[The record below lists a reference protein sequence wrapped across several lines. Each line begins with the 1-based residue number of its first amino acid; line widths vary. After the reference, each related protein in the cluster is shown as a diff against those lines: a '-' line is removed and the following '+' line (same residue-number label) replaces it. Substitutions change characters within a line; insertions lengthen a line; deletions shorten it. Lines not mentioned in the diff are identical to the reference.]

1 MPKYRILLGLNLI
14 RFERRNPAEVLHGR
28 RLPIRV
34 LRFRSHG
41 LPHPGRSMP
50 GTVRELP
57 DGDAPWYLPGYRVT
71 GDSVAT
77 RDHHTALRS
86 DVVERV
92 NAGRVAVALVK
103 LQSGKDDVAFTLH
116 VNPTSFTTGGIQT
129 REWLQLLGFAENSGC
144 KFTGGL
150 QCFSK
155 EVPEG
160 YDLQRFATAFNDGLV
175 RLEKAN
181 ADFEACGFWLPFRRQ
196 LAARGQA
203 FRQTLS
209 GDGHMVVD
217 SKSMKSTEDDNFRY
231 VLTFVNTGR
240 DKGFVTHYIPRH
252 PPLSSEVAAVFA
264 YLGLKE
270 YRECPE
276 AEFEPCHFRTLRLYE
291 TDNPFEGNVDFA
303 HKSFDEHA
311 ARFSQAVEGLLA
323 ANAAAERAG
332 LTLLPIARPAERQR
346 NDIVRQIRPPTEAKH
361 QRKSPTMA
369 FDAALP
375 SSFDVAISF
384 AGTERTLAEQLAE
397 KLSAAGIAVFYDH
410 FYAEH
415 LWGKNLTA
423 FLDEIYGKKAKFCV
437 VFISKEYRDR
447 KWTIHELRSAQA
459 KALEQKGDE
468 YILPV
473 RVDDTQLDGLPSN
486 VGYVDIAAGIDRIAE
501 MLIAK
506 LKT

>member
-1 MPKYRILLGLNLI
+1 M
-14 RFERRNPAEVLHGR
+14 A
-28 RLPIRV
+28 
-34 LRFRSHG
+34 S
-41 LPHPGRSMP
+41 
-50 GTVRELP
+50 
-57 DGDAPWYLPGYRVT
+57 
-71 GDSVAT
+71 

-116 VNPTSFTTGGIQT
+116 VNPTSFTTAGIQT

-160 YDLQRFATAFNDGLV
+160 YDLQNFATAFNDGFT
-175 RLEKAN
+175 RLEQAN
-181 ADFEACGFWLPFRRQ
+181 SDFEACGFWLPFRRQ
-196 LAARGQA
+196 LSDRARA
-203 FRQTLS
+203 YRQPLS

-217 SKSMKSTEDDNFRY
+217 SKTMKTTEDDNFRY
-231 VLTFVNTGR
+231 VFTFVNTGR
-240 DKGFVTHYIPRH
+240 DKGFVTHYVPRH
-252 PPLSSEVAAVFA
+252 PPLSSEVSAVFA
-264 YLGLKE
+264 YLGLKT

-276 AEFEPCHFRTLRLYE
+276 AGFEPCHYRTLTLFE
-291 TDNPFEGNVDFA
+291 TDNPFDGNVDFA
-303 HKSFDEHA
+303 HKSFDEHVT
-311 ARFSQAVEGLLA
+311 RFSQAVEGLLA

-332 LTLLPIARPAERQR
+332 LTFLPIAKPAERQR
-346 NDIVRQIRPPTEAKH
+346 NAIVRHIGPPIEAKPA
-361 QRKSPTMA
+361 RKSPTMA

-384 AGTERTLAEQLAE
+384 AGTERALAERLAQ
-397 KLSAAGIAVFYDH
+397 KLREAGIAVFYDD
-410 FYAEH
+410 FYKEH

-423 FLDEIYGKKAKFCV
+423 FLDDIYGKKAKLCV
-437 VFISKEYRDR
+437 VFVSKEYKDR

-486 VGYVDIAAGIDRIAE
+486 VGYVDISIGIDTIAE
-501 MLIAK
+501 MLISK
-506 LKT
+506 LNA

>member
-1 MPKYRILLGLNLI
+1 
-14 RFERRNPAEVLHGR
+14 
-28 RLPIRV
+28 
-34 LRFRSHG
+34 
-41 LPHPGRSMP
+41 
-50 GTVRELP
+50 
-57 DGDAPWYLPGYRVT
+57 
-71 GDSVAT
+71 
-77 RDHHTALRS
+77 
-86 DVVERV
+86 
-92 NAGRVAVALVK
+92 
-103 LQSGKDDVAFTLH
+103 
-116 VNPTSFTTGGIQT
+116 
-129 REWLQLLGFAENSGC
+129 
-144 KFTGGL
+144 
-150 QCFSK
+150 
-155 EVPEG
+155 
-160 YDLQRFATAFNDGLV
+160 
-175 RLEKAN
+175 
-181 ADFEACGFWLPFRRQ
+181 
-196 LAARGQA
+196 
-203 FRQTLS
+203 
-209 GDGHMVVD
+209 MVVD
-217 SKSMKSTEDDNFRY
+217 GKIMKSTEDDNFRY

-252 PPLSSEVAAVFA
+252 PPLSLEVAAVFA

-303 HKSFDEHA
+303 HQSFDAHA
-311 ARFSQAVEGLLA
+311 PRFSQAVEGLLA

-332 LTLLPIARPAERQR
+332 LTFLPITKPAERQR
-346 NDIVRQIRPPTEAKH
+346 NDIIRQIGLPIDKKPARPDPK
-361 QRKSPTMA
+361 MA
-369 FDAALP
+369 FDAAMP

-384 AGTERTLAEQLAE
+384 AGTERALAEQLAE
-397 KLSAAGIAVFYDH
+397 KLRAAGIAVFYDY

-486 VGYVDIAAGIDRIAE
+486 VGYVDIAIGIDRIAE
-501 MLIAK
+501 MLMAK
-506 LKT
+506 LNA

>member
-1 MPKYRILLGLNLI
+1 MRAVELLG
-14 RFERRNPAEVLHGR
+14 RK
-28 RLPIRV
+28 
-34 LRFRSHG
+34 
-41 LPHPGRSMP
+41 
-50 GTVRELP
+50 
-57 DGDAPWYLPGYRVT
+57 APWYQGTEHRDS
-71 GDSVAT
+71 GDSVAS

-92 NAGRVAVALVK
+92 NAGRVGAALVK
-103 LQSGKDDVAFTLH
+103 LQSGKDDVGFTLH
-116 VNPTSFTTGGIQT
+116 VNPTSFTTAGIQT
-129 REWLQLLGFAENSGC
+129 REWLQLLGFAENAGC
-144 KFTGGL
+144 KFTGSH
-150 QCFSK
+150 QCFSRD
-155 EVPEG
+155 VPEG
-160 YDLQRFATAFNDGLV
+160 YDLRTFAAAFNDGFS

-181 ADFEACGFWLPFRRQ
+181 GDFEACGFWLPFRRQ
-196 LAARGQA
+196 LSGRAQA
-203 FRQTLS
+203 FRQPLS

-217 SKSMKSTEDDNFRY
+217 GKTMKSTEDDNFRY
-231 VLTFVNTGR
+231 VLTFVNTGSA
-240 DKGFVTHYIPRH
+240 KGFVTHYIPRH
-252 PPLSSEVAAVFA
+252 PPLSSEVAAVFG

-276 AEFEPCHFRTLRLYE
+276 AEFEPCHFQTLRLYE

-303 HKSFDEHA
+303 HQAFDAHA
-311 ARFSQAVEGLLA
+311 SRFSQAIEGLLA

-332 LTLLPIARPAERQR
+332 LTFLPITKPAERQR
-346 NDIVRQIRPPTEAKH
+346 NDIIRHIGLPTDKKPARRDPK
-361 QRKSPTMA
+361 MA
-369 FDAALP
+369 FDAAMP
-375 SSFDVAISF
+375 SSFDIAISF
-384 AGTERTLAEQLAE
+384 AGTERALAEQLAE
-397 KLSAAGIAVFYDH
+397 KLRAAGIAVFYDY

-423 FLDEIYGKKAKFCV
+423 FLDEIYSKKARFCV

-486 VGYVDIAAGIDRIAE
+486 VGYVDIAIGVDRIAE

-506 LKT
+506 LNA

>member
-1 MPKYRILLGLNLI
+1 V
-14 RFERRNPAEVLHGR
+14 A
-28 RLPIRV
+28 
-34 LRFRSHG
+34 RS
-41 LPHPGRSMP
+41 
-50 GTVRELP
+50 
-57 DGDAPWYLPGYRVT
+57 
-71 GDSVAT
+71 
-77 RDHHTALRS
+77 DHHTALRS

-116 VNPTSFTTGGIQT
+116 VNPTSFTTAGIQT
-129 REWLQLLGFAENSGC
+129 REWLQSLGFSENSGC

-150 QCFSK
+150 QCISR
-155 EVPEG
+155 EVPESF
-160 YDLQRFATAFNDGLV
+160 DLDNFATAFNDGFT

-181 ADFEACGFWLPFRRQ
+181 GDFEACGFWLPFRRQ
-196 LAARGQA
+196 LSARA
-203 FRQTLS
+203 SAYRQPLA

-217 SKSMKSTEDDNFRY
+217 GKTMKTTEDDNFRY
-231 VLTFVNTGR
+231 VFTFVNTGG

-252 PPLSSEVAAVFA
+252 PPLSSEVFAVFA
-264 YLGLKE
+264 YLGLKT

-276 AEFEPCHFRTLRLYE
+276 AGFEPCHYRTLRLFE
-291 TDNPFEGNVDFA
+291 VDNPFDGNLDFA

-311 ARFSQAVEGLLA
+311 TRFSQAVEGLLA

-332 LTLLPIARPAERQR
+332 LTFLPIARPAERQR
-346 NDIVRQIRPPTEAKH
+346 NDIIRQIGPPIEAKPP
-361 QRKSPTMA
+361 RKSPTMA

-384 AGTERTLAEQLAE
+384 AGTERALAEQLAE
-397 KLSAAGIAVFYDH
+397 KLRAAGIAVFYDY

-437 VFISKEYRDR
+437 VFVSKEYRDR

-486 VGYVDIAAGIDRIAE
+486 VGYVDIAIGVDRIAE

-506 LKT
+506 LSA